1 MSRRKV
7 GSENVRKIIRMGSNS
22 MGITLPIEFLSKLG
36 WRQKQKVVVKRVG
49 GKLVISDWKN

>member
-7 GSENVRKIIRMGSNS
+7 GSENVRKIIRMGSHS